1 MISEEEECI
10 DVTYKVVLVG
20 ESCVGKTSLMKRLM
34 SDQFHAGEFTT
45 VGECRSGGCCRRR
58 ACSGQVSLKQGIL
71 VIVLCIK
78 TIETHE
84 MLMHSK

>member
-45 VGECRSGGCCRRR
+45 VGECRSGECWRR
-58 ACSGQVSLKQGIL
+58 ACSGQVSLNTRHLSHGTHHL
-71 VIVLCIK
+71 LCINTPLK
-78 TIETHE
+78 H
-84 MLMHSK
+84 MQF